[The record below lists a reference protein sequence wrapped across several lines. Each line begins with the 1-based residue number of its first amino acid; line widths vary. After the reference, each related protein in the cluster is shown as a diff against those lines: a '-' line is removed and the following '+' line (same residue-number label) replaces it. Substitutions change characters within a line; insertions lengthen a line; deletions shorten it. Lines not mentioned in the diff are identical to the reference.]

1 MTTLLTSGAPD
12 GRRQRSERSKQAII
26 EAMLAM
32 IQQIFDAPQVDLS
45 LLGA

>member
-1 MTTLLTSGAPD
+1 MGQDGALGKD
-12 GRRQRSERSKQAII
+12 QVRLISSKARRA